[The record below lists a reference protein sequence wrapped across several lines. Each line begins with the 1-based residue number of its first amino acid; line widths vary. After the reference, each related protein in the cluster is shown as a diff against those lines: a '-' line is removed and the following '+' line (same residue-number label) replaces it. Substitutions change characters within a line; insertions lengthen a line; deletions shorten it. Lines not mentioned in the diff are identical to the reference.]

1 MLLDLFDRPSV
12 LFLPASRASAIA
24 KARESAADIVILDL
38 EDAVK
43 SEDKITARES
53 AVAAVELAW
62 PMPVAIR
69 INAVGSEWHADDL
82 AAVRNAQ
89 CDFVV
94 LPLVRD
100 AHDVA
105 EVAESTGKPVAAMIE
120 TAAGVIAAPEIAK
133 VSAALIVGTNDL
145 SADLR
150 LPSATK
156 RSSLQAALQ
165 LAVISA
171 RAAGVAVFDGVHNVL
186 DDAPGFAAA
195 AAEGRDLGFDGKSL
209 IHPSQIALCRTAFAP
224 AAAEVDRAERLIA
237 AATGGA
243 ERFEGEMIET
253 MHVDAARR
261 LLDRRT

>member
-12 LFLPASRASAIA
+12 LFLPASRAGAIA
-24 KARESAADIVILDL
+24 KARESAADVAILDL

-43 SEDKITARES
+43 AEDKDMAREA

-69 INAVGSEWHADDL
+69 VNAVGSPWHDYDV

-100 AHDVA
+100 AHEVA
-105 EVAESTGKPVAAMIE
+105 EVAEATGKPVAAMIE
-120 TAAGVIAAPEIAK
+120 TAAGVLAAPDIAK
-133 VSAALIVGTNDL
+133 VAAALIVGTNDL

-150 LPSATK
+150 LPAGAG
-156 RSSLQAALQ
+156 RASLQAALQ
-165 LAVISA
+165 LAVIA
-171 RAAGVAVFDGVHNVL
+171 GRAAGVAVFDGVHNAL
-186 DDAPGFAAA
+186 DDEPGFAAV
-195 AAEGRDLGFDGKSL
+195 AAEGRALGFDGKSL

-224 AAAEVDRAERLIA
+224 GASEVERAQRLVA

-243 ERFEGEMIET
+243 ERFEGEMIES
-253 MHVDAARR
+253 MHVEAARR
-261 LLDRRT
+261 LLDRRS